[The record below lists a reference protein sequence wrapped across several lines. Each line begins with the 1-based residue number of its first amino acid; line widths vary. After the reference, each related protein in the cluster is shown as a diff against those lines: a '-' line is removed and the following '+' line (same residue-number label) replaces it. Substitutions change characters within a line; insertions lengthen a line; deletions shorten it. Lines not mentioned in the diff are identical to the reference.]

1 MLPTDLLILKPF
13 LSNTKP
19 WVITLEY
26 GAFPVFLM
34 ENQKY
39 ITNNVSHKEFQ
50 MPKGWWEKAQVF
62 SDNRVLMRNQT
73 IKYNSISQKK
83 HVIFA

>member
-1 MLPTDLLILKPF
+1 M
-13 LSNTKP
+13 
-19 WVITLEY
+19 
-26 GAFPVFLM
+26 
-34 ENQKY
+34 
-39 ITNNVSHKEFQ
+39 EFQ

>member
-39 ITNNVSHKEFQ
+39 ITNNVSQWNFRCQKDGGKRHKCFQITEF
-50 MPKGWWEKAQVF
+50 
-62 SDNRVLMRNQT
+62 S
-73 IKYNSISQKK
+73 
-83 HVIFA
+83 